1 MNEYDSNRIYD
12 VAKKINYKR
21 TTNLSETDCYVLN
34 TCHIREKATEKVY
47 HDVGRI
53 KKEFRNKKK
62 PIVVVAG
69 CVAQAEG
76 EILLNRERYIDA
88 VIGPQSY
95 HQFNETIIKIEKNQK
110 KVNSTNFDVIEKFVS
125 KSVVFIVNFLVII
138 TRHVTNCI
146 PLFPHLIK

>member
-1 MNEYDSNRIYD
+1 MNEYDSDRIYD
-12 VAKKINYKR
+12 LANEINYEK
-21 TTNLSETDCYVLN
+21 TNSLKEADCYVLN

-47 HDVGRI
+47 HDIGRV

-76 EILLNRERYIDA
+76 EILLKREKYIDA

-95 HQFNETIIKIEKNQK
+95 HSIADTILKIEKKCK
-110 KVNSTNFDVIEKFVS
+110 KINLTDFQTIDKFDKLNGKNEENEHVN
-125 KSVVFIVNFLVII
+125 
-138 TRHVTNCI
+138 
-146 PLFPHLIK
+146 